1 MYIPTCDLIFAFY
14 VVQSGQNAET
24 NKSAEFFR
32 ELVNYALRLNLLFS
46 TIVAF
51 AFHHQELYT
60 KKIRSQK
67 ILLLCQIY
75 AIKIWSSELAHL
87 FRFHLSGVR
96 TFVFKGSPHLSEK
109 LSIQVLTSILTRDMY
124 SNMHSTWKWHK
135 KN

>member
-1 MYIPTCDLIFAFY
+1 MSNSVTIDRCNFLYIPTCDLIFAFY

-75 AIKIWSSELAHL
+75 AIKI
-87 FRFHLSGVR
+87 
-96 TFVFKGSPHLSEK
+96 
-109 LSIQVLTSILTRDMY
+109 
-124 SNMHSTWKWHK
+124 
-135 KN
+135 